1 MMKVAITSVEQTV
14 LQEDVLVE
22 EPITLTVALTATI
35 QTMIV
40 LIIDT
45 FYYEY
50 CYVFCYIILLKTN
63 KQLVHFLILHMFKIK
78 YF

>member
-1 MMKVAITSVEQTV
+1 MMKVTI
-14 LQEDVLVE
+14 LQRDVLVE
-22 EPITLTVALTATI
+22 GPITLVALTATI

-45 FYYEY
+45 FNYEY

>member
-1 MMKVAITSVEQTV
+1 MMKVAIASVEQTV

-22 EPITLTVALTATI
+22 GPIILMALTATI

-50 CYVFCYIILLKTN
+50 CYVFCYIIIVKD
-63 KQLVHFLILHMFKIK
+63 K
-78 YF
+78 